1 MPKQKQGKVKML
13 KRKNKSI
20 LLLSLT
26 LFILFTFISCSR
38 GNPVNSAIEKSSKA
52 LTSKG
57 NTKTTDNSVSN
68 SDTEVVV
75 ENQETVS
82 DSLPYDTTT
91 TLPFAIETY
100 TFKTKNDPFVSIL
113 EQQREGKIQID
124 IESAMYFGM
133 IKGKNGKLALLK
145 DASGLGFIFYE
156 GQKIKNGIL
165 LKIEQDSVIFKLDE
179 YGIVRNKVIKLVKKT
194 DTKKKK

>member
-1 MPKQKQGKVKML
+1 ML